1 LTYVMMSSVVQK
13 PEYIPVADV
22 CKVVAFLATD
32 QASNMTAQENNLTG
46 GQEMR

>member
-1 LTYVMMSSVVQK
+1 MMSSVVQK

-32 QASNMTAQENNLTG
+32 QASNMTAQENNLPG

>member
-1 LTYVMMSSVVQK
+1 MMSSVFQK

-22 CKVVAFLATD
+22 CKVAAVFASD
-32 QASNMTAQENNLTG
+32 QASNMTTQENNLTG